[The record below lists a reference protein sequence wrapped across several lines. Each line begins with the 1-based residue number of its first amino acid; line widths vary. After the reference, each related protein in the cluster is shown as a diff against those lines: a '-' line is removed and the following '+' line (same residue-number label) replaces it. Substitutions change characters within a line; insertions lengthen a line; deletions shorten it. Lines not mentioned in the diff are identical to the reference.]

1 MSAPMER
8 RNRDA
13 AIFARALAFYNPC
26 PQVAGAVWDVDAI
39 FNGSEGI
46 GRALRDVCGA
56 SFNHVDD
63 ATCDEFRSQMTSFIS
78 RCRRMR
84 PKVAYVYICTH
95 GILDQ
100 ASKELHLMMDD
111 SINPAKSMD
120 GFLQSSISGEE
131 LRKYIEQLREA
142 NAEGKVVVL
151 LDCCHAGALY
161 PPTLGSPYGFVNVRT
176 NQEVRSCVEEGSGT
190 LVLLSCQAHEVS
202 YVDTTSA
209 SESNRSPNFSR
220 AVAAT
225 LKEFPNVPID
235 VNVLIPGVVDKV
247 RQWSSGR
254 QNPIYQCYPESE
266 LFGNIGIYS
275 VDVGQR

>member
-1 MSAPMER
+1 MSAPMAR
-8 RNRDA
+8 RNRDDG
-13 AIFARALAFYNPC
+13 IFARALAFYNPC

-56 SFNHVDD
+56 SFSHVDD
-63 ATCDEFRSQMTSFIS
+63 ASCDDFHIRMTFFIS

-84 PKVAYVYICTH
+84 PKVAYLYICTH
-95 GILDQ
+95 GILNPYSGD
-100 ASKELHLMMDD
+100 LHLMMDD
-111 SINPAKSMD
+111 SVDPDSNID
-120 GFLQSSISGEE
+120 EFLQSSISGEK
-131 LRKYIEQLREA
+131 LREYIQQLREA

-254 QNPIYQCYPESE
+254 QNPIYQCYPQPEY
-266 LFGNIGIYS
+266 FGNIGIYS
-275 VDVGQR
+275 VGVGQR

>member
-95 GILDQ
+95 GILNP

-111 SINPAKSMD
+111 SIDPDKNMD

-131 LRKYIEQLREA
+131 LRKFIQQLREA
-142 NAEGKVVVL
+142 NEEGKVVFL

-161 PPTLGSPYGFVNVRT
+161 PQTLGSRYGFVNVRS
-176 NQEVRSCVEEGSGT
+176 NQEVRSCVERGSGT
-190 LVLLSCQAHEVS
+190 LVLMSCQAHEVS
-202 YVDTTSA
+202 YINTTSA

-220 AVAAT
+220 AVATT

-247 RQWSSGR
+247 RQWSSWR
-254 QNPIYQCYPESE
+254 QNPFYLCHPEAE
-266 LFGNIGIYS
+266 FFGNIGIYS
-275 VDVGQR
+275 VDVVQR